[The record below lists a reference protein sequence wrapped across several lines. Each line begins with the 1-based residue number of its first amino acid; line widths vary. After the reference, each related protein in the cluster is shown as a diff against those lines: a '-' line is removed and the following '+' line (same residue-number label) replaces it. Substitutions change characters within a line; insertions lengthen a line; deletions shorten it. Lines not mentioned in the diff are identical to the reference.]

1 MESSS
6 SVCVCVMLK
15 FLGLQLK
22 VVRACCSEI
31 QKNHDLMLGLMLYSH
46 SINKSKSMF
55 GSLGDREI
63 FKR

>member
-1 MESSS
+1 
-6 SVCVCVMLK
+6 MLK